1 MGRLL
6 LLLSHLEELAQNANY
21 DANKLAKLCGMSP
34 RQLRRHFRQ
43 EFQRPPQS
51 WLDSHRMKLAK
62 EMLLA
67 GDSVKKV
74 AIELGFKHASHFCRK
89 FKRLNNMTSSEFVM
103 SQMRSVR
110 RS

>member
-1 MGRLL
+1 
-6 LLLSHLEELAQNANY
+6 
-21 DANKLAKLCGMSP
+21 
-34 RQLRRHFRQ
+34 
-43 EFQRPPQS
+43 
-51 WLDSHRMKLAK
+51 MKLAK